1 MKKLFMSI
9 CVLAAALSLQSCL
22 HDDNEVFDTPA
33 AQRIQQTVAEHK
45 QLLESASNGWELHYY
60 AGVEYSG
67 AGYTMLIRFADG
79 KAHVSSDMA
88 ASTKVSTSSYDVIK
102 DMGPVLTFNTY
113 NQIMH
118 FLAEPNQVNVEGEQ
132 GDYEFLILEANQDYI
147 RLKGKKWKNEMEMTR
162 IPDGVNWKT
171 YLDGIRAVN
180 NKLSFIYDNKVNGT
194 TVSTLY
200 LSKDSRRIGL
210 TGENQPESAYY
221 VTSKGIHLQQPFD
234 VGGGCIISDLE
245 VDPVTGELKAPGQS
259 ALQIAKSADAAKNL
273 DLTKLYGTWDVNCE
287 VRLGTKN
294 GGDGSAGPAKTLKV
308 KLEDIKNELDEPYQS
323 IIKGT
328 IFNGDDEYRFYLYY
342 LPEQGHLRLGENN
355 VADPTGKLPYLEV
368 AGLSSTGS
376 FTSVSFTYD
385 PATGVLT
392 NTKTDSSVAYIFL
405 EKDENGEEGYNLFLS
420 FDKFNQLTN
429 HTTN

>member
-22 HDDNEVFDTPA
+22 HDDKEVFDTPA
-33 AQRIQQTVAEHK
+33 AQRIQQTVAQHK

-60 AGVEYSG
+60 AGVDYSG

-79 KAHVSSDMA
+79 KAYVSSDMA
-88 ASTKVSTSSYDVIK
+88 PSTKVSTSSYDVIK
-102 DMGPVLTFNTY
+102 DMGPVLTFNTH

-118 FLAEPNQVNVEGEQ
+118 FLAEPNQVNVEGDQ
-132 GDYEFLILEANQDYI
+132 GDYEFLVLEASQDRF

-171 YLDGIRAVN
+171 YLDEIRAVN
-180 NKLSFIYDNKVNGT
+180 NQLSFVYDNKVNGT

-200 LSKDSRRIGL
+200 LSKDSRRIAL

-221 VTSKGIHLQQPFD
+221 VTTKGIHLQQPID

-245 VDPVTGELKAPGQS
+245 LDPATGGLKAADQS
-259 ALQIAKSADAAKNL
+259 ALQITKSTDAAKNL
-273 DLTKLYGTWDVNCE
+273 DITKLFGTWDVSCE

-294 GGDGSAGPAKTLKV
+294 GGDGSAGPLKNLKV
-308 KLEDIKNELDEPYQS
+308 KLEAISNDLDEPYKS

-328 IFNGDDEYRFYLYY
+328 IFNDDDEYRFYLYY
-342 LPEQGHLRLGENN
+342 LPEQGYLRLGENT
-355 VADPTGKLPYLEV
+355 VPDPTGKLPYLEV
-368 AGLSSTGS
+368 AALSSTGS
-376 FTSVSFTYD
+376 FTTAAFTFD
-385 PATGVLT
+385 PVTGNLT
-392 NTKTDSSVAYIFL
+392 NIRKDSSVAYVFL

-429 HTTN
+429 QTTN